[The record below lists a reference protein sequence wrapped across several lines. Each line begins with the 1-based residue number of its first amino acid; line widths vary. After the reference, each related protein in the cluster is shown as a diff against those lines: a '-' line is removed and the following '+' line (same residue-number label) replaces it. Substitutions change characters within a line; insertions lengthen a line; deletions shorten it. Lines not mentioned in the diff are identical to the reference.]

1 MEIDIPSVSSEQ
13 KKLQENRGR
22 GKDYSHENT
31 KETHGK
37 YQDMTVTHICQLHS
51 RWIRVLVQEDE
62 NYIWTQQI

>member
-13 KKLQENRGR
+13 QKLQENRGR

-37 YQDMTVTHICQLHS
+37 CQDRTFTHICKLNS

-62 NYIWTQQI
+62 DYI